1 VTARINEQINN
12 VLMRVYKR
20 AENLDQSLLEDTFVP
35 IHQVDSLLSTPE
47 HHVLYG
53 RRGTGKTHTL
63 RRLERQR
70 KLKGGAALYIDLR
83 TVGSETGLY
92 SNQDMSL
99 STRATTLLVDVVSAV
114 HEGLLEL
121 VLADEN
127 FMGKLHEL
135 SPALDL
141 LGDAATE
148 VRVQGSVEREVTDVA
163 GQQNDRKS
171 EIKLTATSSSIGI
184 GVTESRGQSRNS
196 EFTRRRLERGLEK
209 HHIVFGALASA
220 FSKIAGI
227 LGDNGLW
234 IMLDEW
240 SSLPIDL
247 QPYLADML
255 RRSVFIPG
263 IAVKIGAIEGRSQF
277 MQVRPSAGGDYVGI
291 ELGAEAS
298 VVDIDEYLTF
308 EQGAH
313 HAEAFFSELLFRH
326 AVRTDYGDKALFA
339 SAHDFVR
346 AAFVTDAFIRFVEVS
361 EGLPRDALEIAQK
374 SASQAGDR
382 RIALA
387 HVNSACTSYFLQSKE
402 GRLSEQAHSALREMV
417 RQCVMAQSRLIALRR
432 PIQSQK
438 EIVAEL
444 YDQRLIHRRARGVF
458 LPDKPLGDT
467 YDVFL
472 VDLGCFA
479 ELINRNQL
487 RLVDHGLRDR
497 GIVSTNHDDLHHKA
511 ADRGRRSSYALVPT
525 ADRWH

>member
-35 IHQVDSLLSTPE
+35 IPQVDSLLSTPE

-63 RRLERQR
+63 RRLEQQR

-99 STRATTLLVDVVSAV
+99 STRATTLLVDVVSAI

-127 FMGKLHEL
+127 FIGKLHEL
-135 SPALDL
+135 SPALDH
-141 LGDAATE
+141 LGEAATE

-163 GQQNDRKS
+163 GQQSDRKS
-171 EIKLTATSSSIGI
+171 EFKLTATPSSIGI

-196 EFTRRRLERGLEK
+196 EFTRRRLERGQEK

-277 MQVRPSAGGDYVGI
+277 MQVRPGASGDYVGI

-417 RQCVMAQSRLIALRR
+417 RQCVTAQSRLIALRR

-511 ADRGRRSSYALVPT
+511 TDRGRRSSYALVPT